1 MAWKRSGVQFPLA
14 PPRNPRSGQCALDSV
29 RTRQRRPAHG
39 SRTCCADSCAA
50 TGRETGA
57 TAMVQTDRAPA
68 ALSCASMPEIV
79 QSTIRPKPSLWM
91 AARCGNTRVMRSAS
105 SAARSP
111 TAAWSAWMGTDAG
124 AKARNHGVA
133 PGGCCDP
140 ANCLGDAPIL
150 GETRGGEDARQV
162 RRVRHG
168 LVYFQRRSACAA
180 HL

>member
-14 PPRNPRSGQCALDSV
+14 PPRNLV
-29 RTRQRRPAHG
+29 RAYAHVTVCEQDNARPPTAQGPVAQTVAQPLAARRARLPWFKRTELQRRSAVPRCPKSSNRRSDRNPRCG
-39 SRTCCADSCAA
+39 WLRDAA
-50 TGRETGA
+50 TRASCVARRLRRDRPPRPGA
-57 TAMVQTDRAPA
+57 
-68 ALSCASMPEIV
+68 LG
-79 QSTIRPKPSLWM
+79 W
-91 AARCGNTRVMRSAS
+91 G
-105 SAARSP
+105 P
-111 TAAWSAWMGTDAG
+111 TLEQG
-124 AKARNHGVA
+124 ANHGVA
-133 PGGCCDP
+133 LGGCCDP